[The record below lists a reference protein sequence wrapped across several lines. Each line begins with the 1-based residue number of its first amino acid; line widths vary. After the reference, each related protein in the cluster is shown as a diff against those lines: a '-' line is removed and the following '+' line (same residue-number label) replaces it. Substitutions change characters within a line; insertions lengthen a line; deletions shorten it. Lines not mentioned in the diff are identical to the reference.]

1 MLALPPVGK
10 VNFDH
15 FTPSRKFL
23 VRGNVPGMSNRP
35 GVTPAQPQAW
45 KRRRSA
51 QWLTARSVS
60 VPGEEPVWGKMGN
73 SRNSGASED
82 APNNR
87 MLS

>member
-1 MLALPPVGK
+1 MLALFPVGK

-15 FTPSRKFL
+15 FTGSRNSAS
-23 VRGNVPGMSNRP
+23 GGTPQGMLNTP
-35 GVTPAQPQAW
+35 GVTPAQLQAW